1 MRKLLEPLL
10 MFALIM
16 AYIWKLRYTH
26 PYVWIVIPAL
36 MIVSHLRHHET
47 ARQLGFQFQGLPGLL
62 KKIAPALILIA
73 AALLSAG
80 ALFHTLR
87 PTSLRGVVFALAPY
101 LPWGL
106 VQQYILNGYFLN
118 RFDSALSTRSSSLLA
133 AVLFCAAHAPNF
145 FLMAVTLPLAGC
157 AIMIYRRTHNLY
169 LLGFGHA
176 IIGFLLFMIVPDS
189 ISHHLRV
196 GPGYFRPY

>member
-16 AYIWKLRYTH
+16 AYIWKLRAIH
-26 PYVWIVIPAL
+26 PNSWIVIPAL
-36 MIVSHLRHHET
+36 LFVSHLVHRET
-47 ARQLGFQFQGLPGLL
+47 PRALGFELRGLPSML
-62 KKIAPALILIA
+62 KKLAPALILIA

-87 PTSLRGVVFALAPY
+87 PIGLRGALFAFAPY

-106 VQQYILNGYFLN
+106 VQQYLLNGYFVN
-118 RFDSALSTRSSSLLA
+118 RFVASLSPRASGLA
-133 AVLFCAAHAPNF
+133 AALLFCAAHAPNP
-145 FLMAVTLPLAGC
+145 FLMAVTLPLGWA
-157 AIMIYRRTHNLY
+157 ATTVYYRTRNLY
-169 LLGFGHA
+169 LLGIAHA
-176 IIGFLLFMIVPDS
+176 IIGLLLFLVIPDS

-196 GPGYFRPY
+196 GPSWFRLY